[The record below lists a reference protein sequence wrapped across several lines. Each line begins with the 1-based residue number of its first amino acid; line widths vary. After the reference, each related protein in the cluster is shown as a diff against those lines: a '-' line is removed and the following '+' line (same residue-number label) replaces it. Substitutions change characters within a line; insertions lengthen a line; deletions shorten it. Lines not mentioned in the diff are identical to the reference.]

1 MLPVCT
7 LKTPVLQPSV
17 GGEYLKVHPLEL
29 SCQMVRLDPI
39 FVLVKFLTMMEPF
52 EYALR
57 LTVSLSFLLFAAEQ
71 KLDWLPVL
79 ASSIWRAQRS
89 VFKFQIVK

>member
-1 MLPVCT
+1 MLSVCT
-7 LKTPVLQPSV
+7 LKTPVFQPSV
-17 GGEYLKVHPLEL
+17 GGEYLKTHPLEL
-29 SCQMVRLDPI
+29 SFQMVRLDPM

-52 EYALR
+52 ECALR

-89 VFKFQIVK
+89 ILKFQIVK